1 MRCVMKCYFLSWRGG
16 GNGDDGGGD
25 VGGRGVCVG
34 GGGGGGDE
42 DGGGN
47 GGCGVD
53 AFVHKQRD
61 KVIKPWFII
70 WILINPRNV
79 RSVRLS

>member
-1 MRCVMKCYFLSWRGG
+1 
-16 GNGDDGGGD
+16 
-25 VGGRGVCVG
+25 VCVG